1 MYFLKLLVQIIQILK
16 QIHLDL
22 VFGMDFKV
30 IIYFYELAIE
40 FTNTLFPQT
49 VLRPKL
55 QSRLC

>member
-1 MYFLKLLVQIIQILK
+1 MIQILK

-22 VFGMDFKV
+22 VFGMEFKV
-30 IIYFYELAIE
+30 EKVKVYFYDLAIE
-40 FTNTLFPQT
+40 FTNTLFPHT